1 MAVSERAAV
10 VILDGGLIL
19 LMRRRKRGEDYYVV
33 PGGGI
38 EPGETPEEAA
48 VREAKEET
56 GLDVRLDRKLRVFDD
71 NGRRGHYFLATR
83 LGGEQRVG
91 GPERE
96 RMTPDNR
103 YDLEW
108 VDTGRLQSIDLRPAH
123 AASSLGLD
131 GDAFSNPP

>member
-1 MAVSERAAV
+1 MIV
-10 VILDGGLIL
+10 DGDRIL

-48 VREAKEET
+48 VREAREET
-56 GLDVRLDRKLRVFDD
+56 GLDVRLDRNLGVIED
-71 NGRRGHYFLATR
+71 NGRQGHYFLATEFD
-83 LGGEQRVG
+83 GEQAVG

-96 RMTPDNR
+96 RMSPENR

-108 VDTGRLQSIDLRPAH
+108 IGVGRLREIDLRPSH
-123 AASSLGLD
+123 AISALGLD
-131 GDAFSNPP
+131 GEDFPKRA